1 MTTTEQQYKFSTMIA
16 EQFNEQNMDNF
27 TNHFDTLWISKEPF
41 KVELDTK
48 EIELHLFI
56 EYLDMSE
63 YIADCNTQEVSI
75 GIVPTFDSLSD
86 EHKNQILSQF
96 TAEDREQYKANPTA
110 LLYDIL
116 TYGFKLTLHTETTE
130 DLNKVDHLIKSAVA
144 VSPCV
149 SGLIGFDLDRIF
161 NKIGNTGW
169 DFLSD
174 YCEGADL
181 MKLAMDRYREVNK
194 EG

>member
-1 MTTTEQQYKFSTMIA
+1 MTTAEKQYKFSTMTA
-16 EQFNEQNMDNF
+16 EQFDEKDMDNF
-27 TNHFDTLWISKEPF
+27 TNHFDTIWISKEPF

-56 EYLDMSE
+56 EHLDMSE
-63 YIADCNTQEVSI
+63 CIEDCNTQEISI
-75 GIVPTFDSLSD
+75 GVIPTFDSLSD
-86 EHKNQILSQF
+86 KHKNDILSQY
-96 TAEDREQYKANPTA
+96 TADEKEKMLANPTA

-116 TYGFKLTLHTETTE
+116 AYGFKITLHTETTE

-149 SGLIGFDLDRIF
+149 SGLIGFDLDRMF
-161 NKIGNTGW
+161 NRIGNTGW

-174 YCEGADL
+174 YCENANL
-181 MKLAMDRYREVNK
+181 VQLAMNKYDKRER
-194 EG
+194 E